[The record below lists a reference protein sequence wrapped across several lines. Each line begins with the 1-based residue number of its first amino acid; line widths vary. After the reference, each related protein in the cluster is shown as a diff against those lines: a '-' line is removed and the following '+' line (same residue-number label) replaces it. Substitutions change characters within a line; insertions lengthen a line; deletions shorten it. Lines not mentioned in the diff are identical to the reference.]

1 MKNSCFHFPQIATS
15 GHKWKRATPTNA
27 TTPYR
32 VWHLWQQKVGG
43 YGSALQKFT
52 SAVGL
57 QKITSEVEA

>member
-1 MKNSCFHFPQIATS
+1 MSRGLCHFPQIATN
-15 GHKWKRATPTNA
+15 GYLWKGAIPTNA

-32 VWHLWQQKVGG
+32 GVAFVAEKVGG
-43 YGSALQKFT
+43 YGSALQKIT